1 MFPVTGST
9 SAVGRGEAPAASPSS
24 TAVLVDAADYD
35 FATCSGG
42 VNDNSLEGCVGLD
55 VYSAGDSV
63 TVLLKDDPVGGPAR
77 SLVSE
82 WLMVACSEPFL
93 LTCHST
99 LLVDIATL

>member
-1 MFPVTGST
+1 MFPVPGST
-9 SAVGRGEAPAASPSS
+9 SVVGRDEAPAGSPLSI
-24 TAVLVDAADYD
+24 AVLVDAPDYD
-35 FATCSGG
+35 FAACSGG

-55 VYSAGDSV
+55 VSSAGDSV

-82 WLMVACSEPFL
+82 WLMVACSDPFL

-99 LLVDIATL
+99 LLVDIATF